1 MYTQL
6 LHAIQQKV
14 PLDAHAT
21 ALCQRYFTPAS
32 PGKNTVLEDEGK
44 VAEHLY
50 FLNSGYTR
58 LFSVDADGNAL
69 TSYIG
74 VPHTFFT
81 SFLSFVQQQPATDT
95 AVCATDCELLRITRA
110 DMRTLIQESEAFK
123 QFSLLIFEQV
133 MAATAARA
141 HDLAT
146 RSAEQRYQKLL
157 TEHPG
162 ILQHVAIQDI
172 ASYLGIKPESL
183 SRIRRQL
190 P

>member
-1 MYTQL
+1 MHTQL

-14 PLDAHAT
+14 PLDAHAV
-21 ALCQRYFTPAS
+21 ALCQRYFTPVS
-32 PGKNTVLEDEGK
+32 GSKNILLEVAGK

-50 FLNSGYTR
+50 FINSGYAR
-58 LFSVDADGNAL
+58 LFMVDEGGDAL

-74 VPHTFFT
+74 GPNTFFT
-81 SFLSFVQQQPATDT
+81 SFLSFVQQQPASDN

-110 DMRTLIQESEAFK
+110 NLWTLIQESETFK
-123 QFSLLIFEQV
+123 QFSLLIFEQA
-133 MAATAARA
+133 MASTADRA

-146 RSAEQRYQKLL
+146 RSAEQRYHKLL
-157 TEHPG
+157 AEHPG
-162 ILQHVAIQDI
+162 ILQHVAVQDI